1 MKATIPLQKSIFSKA
16 FKRLIFFYCFPG
28 VFLLFSCN
36 ASGSTET
43 GDEPTLQQLKRKA
56 MKGST
61 IPLNAVIDSIVVFKN
76 KREMAVYCKG
86 KKMKTYVVSLGIKPV
101 GKKRNQGDF
110 KTPEGKYI
118 INDKNPNSIYHKNL
132 GISYPNNEDRQYA
145 RANKLQTG
153 GDVKIH
159 GLPNNPKYRPEV
171 YLNNDWTW
179 GCIAVSNEE
188 IDELYKNVKIGSV
201 IYIFP

>member
-1 MKATIPLQKSIFSKA
+1 M
-16 FKRLIFFYCFPG
+16 
-28 VFLLFSCN
+28 FLLSSCN
-36 ASGSTET
+36 VSGSAET
-43 GDEPTLQQLKRKA
+43 GDELTLQQIKRKA
-56 MKGST
+56 MSGST
-61 IPLNAVIDSIVVFKN
+61 IPLNAIVDSIVVFKH
-76 KREMAVYCKG
+76 KREMNVYAKG
-86 KKMKTYVVSLGIKPV
+86 KKMKTYIISLGTKPV
-101 GKKRNQGDF
+101 GRKRSQGDL

-132 GISYPNNEDRQYA
+132 GISYPNNDDRKYA
-145 RANKLQTG
+145 HANKLQTG

-159 GLPNNPKYRPEV
+159 GLPNNPKYKPAE

-201 IYIFP
+201 ICIFP

>member
-1 MKATIPLQKSIFSKA
+1 MKATMSLQKSIFSKA
-16 FKRLIFFYCFPG
+16 IRRLIFFYCFPG
-28 VFLLFSCN
+28 MFLLSSCS
-36 ASGSTET
+36 ASGSAEADD
-43 GDEPTLQQLKRKA
+43 GPTLQEIKRKA
-56 MKGST
+56 MSGST
-61 IPLNAVIDSIVVFKN
+61 IPLNALVDSIVVLKS
-76 KREMAVYCKG
+76 KREMTVYAEG
-86 KKMKTYVVSLGIKPV
+86 KKVKTYIVSLGTKPV
-101 GKKRNQGDF
+101 GRKSSQGDL

-132 GISYPNNEDRQYA
+132 GISYPNSDDRKYA
-145 RANKLQTG
+145 HTNKLQTG

-159 GLPNNPKYRPEV
+159 GLPNNPKYKPEA